1 MADRTDA
8 ERTKRIR
15 IVGNP
20 TGGLS
25 ESILRLIWS
34 ERRIS
39 RADIARNMNIA
50 RSTVSEAVMHLL
62 PTGLVAELGPG
73 ESSGGRRP
81 IVLEF
86 QDDSCVIL
94 GVEMGATHVSVAL
107 TNLRGR
113 VLAWLDRP
121 FPARNDPPGAR
132 ALIAELCACCLD
144 EVPDGLARLVGIG
157 IAVPCPV
164 DPKEP
169 DHLSEV
175 VLPAWKGT
183 SGFDEIG
190 DRFGVPI
197 AVDND
202 ANLGALAEGWWG
214 AGRGIDYF
222 SYIKVATGVGCGH
235 VIDGNIFRGATGV
248 AGEIGHVAIDPQGGR
263 CICGLRG
270 CLATFVGAAAL
281 VDRARELLPQYP
293 DGVLRGDVLT
303 IERIEDAALSGDALA
318 LHLAEVAADHL
329 GIAIAGLLNLMNPS
343 LVILGGG
350 LARLG
355 ELLLQPIRASVRHRT
370 LVSSIAAA
378 EIRTG
383 ELGKQAVSI
392 GAATLVLKA
401 ALEDPH
407 LFPIGSTMQENR

>member
-1 MADRTDA
+1 MSDHPPDSTN
-8 ERTKRIR
+8 RIR

-34 ERRIS
+34 ERLIS

-62 PTGLVAELGPG
+62 PTGLIAELGPG

-86 QDDSCVIL
+86 QDDSCVVL

-121 FPARNDPPGAR
+121 FPARNDPAGAR
-132 ALIAELCACCLD
+132 ALIGELCACCLD
-144 EVPDGLARLVGIG
+144 EVPGSLARLVGIG

-183 SGFDEIG
+183 SGFGEIG
-190 DRFGVPI
+190 EQFGVPI

-263 CICGLRG
+263 CVCGLRG

-281 VDRARELLPQYP
+281 VDRARDLLPEHP
-293 DGVLRGDVLT
+293 DSVLRTDTLT
-303 IERIEDAALSGDALA
+303 IERIEEAALSGDALA
-318 LHLAEVAADHL
+318 LRLAEGAADHL

-355 ELLLQPIRASVRHRT
+355 ELLLQPIRESVRHRT

-378 EIRTG
+378 EIRSG

-392 GAATLVLKA
+392 GASTLVLKA
-401 ALEDPH
+401 ALEDPR
-407 LFPIGSTMQENR
+407 LFPVGTTMQENR